1 MPQTQ
6 GQLLDVLQNRMHN
19 PGIYLIEKEVEY
31 NGEKIVLYA
40 ILPHSLAGEEDN
52 ITEALAS
59 PFEEIEGDQEEGEEV
74 NAQSDEEKED
84 DDMEAKTKTKYPI
97 AKKTATKKAAPKK
110 STQKK

>member
-31 NGEKIVLYA
+31 NGEKIVIYA
-40 ILPHSLAGEEDN
+40 ILPHSLAAEEDN

-59 PFEEIEGDQEEGEEV
+59 SFEEIESYEDEETEETDIHHEEV
-74 NAQSDEEKED
+74 KDPPVKKPA
-84 DDMEAKTKTKYPI
+84 
-97 AKKTATKKAAPKK
+97 AKKTATKKVKK
-110 STQKK
+110 K